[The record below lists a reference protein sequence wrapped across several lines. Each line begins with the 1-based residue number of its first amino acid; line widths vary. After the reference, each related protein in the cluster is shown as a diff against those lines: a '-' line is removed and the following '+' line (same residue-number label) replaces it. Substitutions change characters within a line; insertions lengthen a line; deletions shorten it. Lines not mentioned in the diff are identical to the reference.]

1 MKRARSEMSGHTI
14 RMILF
19 TRQVV
24 DRPLQPMPCA
34 APDAPQPCLDLS
46 SPAHPGARDTLH
58 VQTDERS
65 ILWRGPDWWL
75 YAATP
80 VGVACFPALTELLAR
95 GQTQGLDAVLDGL
108 EDLRPVAYVAGCLRS
123 GNLHFGRSLDGFTSL
138 FFGHDH
144 RRLVIGDARTEV
156 ARQLGEVRLSR
167 ADEQRWCR
175 DFLLEPEGSFY
186 EDVKRCFAGV
196 RYRVPAARLEPDR
209 RCLMAPESRVLAEAD
224 PVRILTDGL
233 RQIFRTYGN
242 RKVALRLSGGADS
255 RVLLVGLMDAVR
267 QGILQRDQVLCTSV
281 LFPGFE
287 CDEGPV
293 IRRIVELSGF
303 EWVGVE
309 ATAENV
315 RDAHQHCLS
324 LPTPPFP
331 TSFMGVLC
339 AQEAHRRDADL
350 LLTGHG
356 GDELFDY
363 NLLDLMGHP
372 LGARI
377 QNALAIETLWGTDS
391 WKGSLK
397 AAVRIVAGRY
407 SLRGVRSLLAL
418 HALPG
423 RSLHAH
429 RLGRRLVLA
438 RGCGYEMVSH
448 TTARYSMCTDVPL
461 LRGPFLMRMDPALP
475 RFARRRHGKE
485 IAHAYMKAHSTE
497 VAAVTS
503 RKVAFGAP
511 VNEFLFHAHRNS
523 DTVDESPGSLYAAGV
538 IYRDWKSQVASPD
551 EGLSRITGE
560 AVA

>member
-65 ILWRGPDWWL
+65 IFSRGPDWWL

-209 RCLMAPESRVLAEAD
+209 RRLMAPESRVLAEAD

-309 ATAENV
+309 ATAERV
-315 RDAHQHCLS
+315 HRAYQHCLS
-324 LPTPPFP
+324 LSAPPFP

-339 AQEAHRRDADL
+339 AEEIKQREASLAL
-350 LLTGHG
+350 SGHG
-356 GDELFDY
+356 GDEVLEFDLTDILGR
-363 NLLDLMGHP
+363 NLMQRMRSLDLIRYLRHATGWRAGTKALMASA
-372 LGARI
+372 LGRRSQRAIMRI
-377 QNALAIETLWGTDS
+377 LESHQLPADS
-391 WKGSLK
+391 ID
-397 AAVRIVAGRY
+397 AY
-407 SLRGVRSLLAL
+407 
-418 HALPG
+418 
-423 RSLHAH
+423 
-429 RLGRRLVLA
+429 RLGRRLTLA
-438 RGCGYEMVSH
+438 QPCGYENAGAASRAH
-448 TTARYSMCTDVPL
+448 GLLLDVPFF
-461 LRGPFLMRMDPALP
+461 RGPFFQQLDPGCGTSTR
-475 RFARRRHGKE
+475 RFSTKVNAHRYLQ
-485 IAHAYMKAHSTE
+485 AHAPDTASVPCKKVSFDS
-497 VAAVTS
+497 AVH
-503 RKVAFGAP
+503 A
-511 VNEFLFHAHRNS
+511 LFP
-523 DTVDESPGSLYAAGV
+523 TPTSPGCDVVDTKQARTYHAKRGYA
-538 IYRDWKSQVASPD
+538 DWSAPLLQ
-551 EGLSRITGE
+551 TGRHQT
-560 AVA
+560 